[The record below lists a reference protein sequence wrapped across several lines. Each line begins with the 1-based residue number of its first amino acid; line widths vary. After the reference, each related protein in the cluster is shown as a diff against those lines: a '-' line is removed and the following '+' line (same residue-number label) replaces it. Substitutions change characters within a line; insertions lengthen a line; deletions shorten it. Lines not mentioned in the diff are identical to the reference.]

1 MILKKHRM
9 SLPLSSI
16 DHTWTLFLD
25 RDGVINERIVG
36 DYVKSRDQFH
46 FLPGVLEAMHRLA
59 SLFAKIVVVSNQQGI
74 GKGVMSVQ
82 ELNDI
87 HEKMTETI
95 RGKRGRIDLIL
106 FSPDLAGSG
115 SFTRKPNIGM
125 ALQAKKRFPEIIFKK
140 SVMAGDSLSDM
151 IFGKRLGMLT
161 VLISTDHTL
170 ARENPRVIDFVL
182 PDLKALVNSLS
193 PSHPESQP

>member
-1 MILKKHRM
+1 M

-46 FLPGVLEAMHRLA
+46 FLPGVLEAMPRLA
-59 SLFAKIVVVSNQQGI
+59 SIFAKIVVVSNQQGI

-82 ELNDI
+82 ELNNI

-95 RGKRGRIDLIL
+95 RGKGGRIDLIL

-193 PSHPESQP
+193 PSHPKSQP

>member
-16 DHTWTLFLD
+16 DPTWTLFLD

-46 FLPGVLEAMHRLA
+46 FLPGVLEAMPRLA

-182 PDLKALVNSLS
+182 PDLKAFVDFINKSIDIAHS
-193 PSHPESQP
+193 

>member
-1 MILKKHRM
+1 MILTKHRM

-16 DHTWTLFLD
+16 DPTWTLFLD

-46 FLPGVLEAMHRLA
+46 FLPGVLEAMPRLA

-95 RGKRGRIDLIL
+95 RGKGGRIDLIL

-161 VLISTDHTL
+161 VLISTDHAL

-182 PDLKALVNSLS
+182 PDLKALFNSPS
-193 PSHPESQP
+193 PSHHESQP